1 MAFLEST
8 GLTKRFGG
16 LLALDGI
23 DLEFL
28 PGEIHSIIGENGAGK
43 STFLKILSGI
53 VRADAGDVFFEGRRI
68 THFRPNQL
76 STLGISAAIQETS
89 LFENLTVAEN
99 LYVGDLY
106 RQRDPVI
113 NWKAAHVHARQ
124 ILADFGWSGIDPQA
138 QVSDLTAEDRQ
149 ILEILKAVKA
159 NARVISLDEPTASLT
174 QAGVRQLFALLRRLK
189 QAGITIL
196 YVSHHLDEVLE
207 ISDRI
212 SVFRDGRKVG
222 TVNKDQATE
231 KLLHEMMIG
240 RAITYEQRAVAP
252 AHDTTPLLQVNGLTD
267 GGKVQG
273 VSFEVRKGELLGI
286 TGLVGAGRSE
296 LAWLLFGLMPKTGGT
311 VLFEGADI
319 SRISPKEAI
328 RRGIFYLPEDRR
340 KMGLFLTQ
348 DLPFNTSIARLDRVR
363 RGFIIDSQTE
373 ASLTSQMLERMGVKY
388 SSSAQWALN
397 LSGGNQQK
405 LMLGKGLF
413 SEPKLLI
420 LDEPTRGID
429 VGSKEDIYQLIRQ
442 LAAEG
447 MTVIFISSEVE
458 EVCRLTQR
466 VLVMG
471 EGKIIGSFTGDEIN
485 ENLITACYLQTGQTA

>member
-53 VRADAGDVFFEGRRI
+53 VRADAGDIFFEGRRI

-89 LFENLTVAEN
+89 LFENLTVTEN
-99 LYVGDLY
+99 LYVGNLY
-106 RQRDPVI
+106 RQRSPVV
-113 NWKAAHVHARQ
+113 NWKAANVQARQ
-124 ILADFGWSGIDPQA
+124 ILADFGWPGIDPQA
-138 QVSDLTAEDRQ
+138 LVGDLTAEDRQ

-174 QAGVRQLFALLRRLK
+174 QAGVRQLFALLQRLK

-196 YVSHHLDEVLE
+196 YVSHHLNEVLE

-222 TVNKDQATE
+222 TVIKDQATE

-240 RAITYEQRAVAP
+240 RAIMHEQRTVAP

-267 GGKVQG
+267 GSKVQG

-296 LAWLLFGLMPKTGGT
+296 LAWLLFGLMPKTGGS
-311 VLFEGADI
+311 VHFEGADI
-319 SRISPKEAI
+319 SRISPEEAI

-373 ASLTSQMLERMGVKY
+373 ASLTSKMLERMGVKY

-413 SEPKLLI
+413 GEPKLLI

-442 LAAEG
+442 LADEG

-485 ENLITACYLQTGQTA
+485 ENRITACYLQTGQTA